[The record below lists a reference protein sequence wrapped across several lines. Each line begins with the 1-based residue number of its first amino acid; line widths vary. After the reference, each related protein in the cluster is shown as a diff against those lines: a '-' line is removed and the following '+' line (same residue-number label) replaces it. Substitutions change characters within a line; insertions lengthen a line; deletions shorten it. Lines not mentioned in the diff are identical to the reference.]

1 MKSWQKKYPPYEGA
15 EPYLYFAFA
24 DADAA
29 RVWPLLRLLLTRGC
43 RVWYAAGR
51 ASGAEEL
58 VRRQKRAA
66 GAALTLVWLT
76 DAAREDAD
84 LKSALLTNQSA
95 GRPILCLDA
104 DRGDSGLSMGLYE
117 SVPHLRADSSVRPA
131 SLEAELVRAPGFTQE
146 ILGEPQTVRD
156 RGWIGKLVAALLI
169 LAALLLTGAFL
180 FLRARRPADTLTVQD
195 PVLREAVR
203 AAVGGGIITEEN
215 ARDVT
220 VLRLEKLPG
229 GWEELSLLPALEKI
243 ELTQSAALAGPL
255 PDGDY
260 TLVLK
265 GG

>member
-1 MKSWQKKYPPYEGA
+1 MKSWQKRYPPYEGA

-29 RVWPLLRLLLTRGC
+29 KVWPLLRLLLTRGC

-51 ASGAEEL
+51 ASGAGEL

-76 DAAREDAD
+76 DAARGDAD
-84 LKSALLTNQSA
+84 LKSALLANQGA

-104 DRGDSGLSMGLYE
+104 DQGDVGLSMGLYE
-117 SVPHLRADSSVRPA
+117 SIPHLRADSSVRAA
-131 SLEAELVRAPGFTQE
+131 SLEAELIRAPGFTQE
-146 ILGEPQTVRD
+146 IIGEPQTVRD
-156 RGWIGKLVAALLI
+156 RGWIGKLAAALLI
-169 LAALLLTGAFL
+169 LAAVLLAGAFL
-180 FLRARRPADTLTVQD
+180 FLRAQRPEDGLVIRDA
-195 PVLREAVR
+195 VLREAVR
-203 AAVGGGIITEEN
+203 SAVGGGIITEEN
-215 ARDVT
+215 VRDVT
-220 VLRLEKLPG
+220 LLRLEKLPG

-243 ELTQSAALAGPL
+243 ELTQSAALEGPL

-260 TLVLK
+260 TLVLR